1 MGFKKLKKGEEG
13 IKMDIE
19 HQLKVFKK
27 GAAEIITEEELI
39 EKLKQDRP
47 LNIKLGLDPNVPDV
61 HLGHAVVLRKLKQLQ
76 DLGHN
81 IILIIGDFT
90 AMIGDPTGKSETRKQ
105 LTKEEVQKNAEPF
118 KQQVLKILD
127 PQKTTIRYNSE
138 WLEPMNFLDVINLA
152 SKYTVARMLERET
165 FRQRMEKNLP
175 LSIHE
180 FFYPLMQGYDS
191 VVIEADVELGATEQK
206 FNILMGRTLQKEYG
220 GKTIQVALLMPIL
233 VGTDGVNK
241 MSKSLGNYIGINEP
255 PNVMYGKVMSIPDE
269 VMISYYE
276 LTTDVEPEEIE
287 EIRRKLEEG
296 TLHPRD
302 AKMRLA
308 REIVKLYHGE
318 EAAKKAE
325 EEFIKVFQKK
335 DIPDNIPEVEL
346 QSSKVYLPRFMV
358 ENKLCSSTSE
368 GMRLIKSGAV
378 KLNGEKINDLD
389 IEFQNGDVLQV
400 GKLKFV
406 KIKLL

>member
-1 MGFKKLKKGEEG
+1 LEYKKHRKEKMWQ
-13 IKMDIE
+13 MDIE

-118 KQQVLKILD
+118 KQQILKILD

-220 GKTIQVALLMPIL
+220 CKTIQVALLMPIL

-255 PNVMYGKVMSIPDE
+255 PNIMYGKVMSIPDE
-269 VMISYYE
+269 VMILYYE

-287 EIRRKLEEG
+287 EIKRKLEEG

-335 DIPDNIPEVEL
+335 DIPDDIPEIEL
-346 QSSKVYLPRFMV
+346 NSSKVYLPRFMV

-378 KLNGEKINDLD
+378 KLNGEKVNDLD

>member
-1 MGFKKLKKGEEG
+1 
-13 IKMDIE
+13 
-19 HQLKVFKK
+19 
-27 GAAEIITEEELI
+27 
-39 EKLKQDRP
+39 
-47 LNIKLGLDPNVPDV
+47 
-61 HLGHAVVLRKLKQLQ
+61 
-76 DLGHN
+76 
-81 IILIIGDFT
+81 
-90 AMIGDPTGKSETRKQ
+90 
-105 LTKEEVQKNAEPF
+105 
-118 KQQVLKILD
+118 
-127 PQKTTIRYNSE
+127 
-138 WLEPMNFLDVINLA
+138 MNFLDVINLA

-220 GKTIQVALLMPIL
+220 CKTIQVALLMPIL

-269 VMISYYE
+269 IMISYYE
-276 LTTDVEPEEIE
+276 LTTDLEPEEIE
-287 EIRRKLEEG
+287 EIKRKLEEG

-325 EEFIKVFQKK
+325 EEFIRVFQKK
-335 DIPDNIPEVEL
+335 DVPDDIPEVEL
-346 QSSKVYLPRFMV
+346 ANAKVYLPRFMV

-378 KLNGEKINDLD
+378 KLNGEKVNELD
-389 IEFQNGDVLQV
+389 IELQNGDVLQV

-406 KIKLL
+406 KVKLL

>member
-1 MGFKKLKKGEEG
+1 
-13 IKMDIE
+13 MDIE

-118 KQQVLKILD
+118 KEQVLKILD

-220 GKTIQVALLMPIL
+220 SKTIQVALLMPIL

-255 PNVMYGKVMSIPDE
+255 PNIMYGKVMSIPDE
-269 VMISYYE
+269 IMISYYE
-276 LTTDVEPEEIE
+276 LTTDLEPEEIE
-287 EIRRKLEEG
+287 EMKRKLEEG

-325 EEFIKVFQKK
+325 EEFIRVFQKK
-335 DIPDNIPEVEL
+335 DVPDDIPEVEL
-346 QSSKVYLPRFMV
+346 ANAKVYLPRFMV

-378 KLNGEKINDLD
+378 KLNGEKVNELD
-389 IEFQNGDVLQV
+389 IELQNGDVLQV

-406 KIKLL
+406 KVKLFVKVFPLQKLFYFA

>member
-1 MGFKKLKKGEEG
+1 MSQ
-13 IKMDIE
+13 MDIE

-118 KQQVLKILD
+118 KEQVLKILD

-220 GKTIQVALLMPIL
+220 SKTIQVALLMPIL

-255 PNVMYGKVMSIPDE
+255 PNIMYGKVMSIPDE
-269 VMISYYE
+269 IMISYYE
-276 LTTDVEPEEIE
+276 LTTDLEPEEIE
-287 EIRRKLEEG
+287 EMKRKLEEG

-325 EEFIKVFQKK
+325 EEFIRVFQKK
-335 DIPDNIPEVEL
+335 DVPDDIPEVEL
-346 QSSKVYLPRFMV
+346 ANAKVYLPRFMV

-378 KLNGEKINDLD
+378 KLNGEKVNELD
-389 IEFQNGDVLQV
+389 IELQNGDVLQV

-406 KIKLL
+406 KVKLL

>member
-1 MGFKKLKKGEEG
+1 
-13 IKMDIE
+13 MDIE

-27 GAAEIITEEELI
+27 GAAEIITEEELV

-61 HLGHAVVLRKLKQLQ
+61 HLGHAVVLRKLKHLQ

-127 PQKTTIRYNSE
+127 PKKTTVRYNSE

-220 GKTIQVALLMPIL
+220 CKTFQVALLMPIL

-287 EIRRKLEEG
+287 EIKRKLEEG

-318 EAAKKAE
+318 EAAIRAE

-378 KLNGEKINDLD
+378 KLNGEKVNELD
-389 IEFQNGDVLQV
+389 IELQNGDVLQV

-406 KIKLL
+406 KVKLL

>member
-1 MGFKKLKKGEEG
+1 
-13 IKMDIE
+13 MDIE

-118 KQQVLKILD
+118 KEQVLKILD

-220 GKTIQVALLMPIL
+220 SKTIQVALLMPIL

-269 VMISYYE
+269 IMISYYE
-276 LTTDVEPEEIE
+276 LTTDLEPEEIE
-287 EIRRKLEEG
+287 EIKRKLEEG

-325 EEFIKVFQKK
+325 EEFIRVFQKK
-335 DIPDNIPEVEL
+335 DVPDDIPEVEL
-346 QSSKVYLPRFMV
+346 ANAKVYLPRFMV

-378 KLNGEKINDLD
+378 KLNGEKVNELD
-389 IEFQNGDVLQV
+389 IELQNGDVLQV

-406 KIKLL
+406 KVKLL

>member
-1 MGFKKLKKGEEG
+1 
-13 IKMDIE
+13 MDIE